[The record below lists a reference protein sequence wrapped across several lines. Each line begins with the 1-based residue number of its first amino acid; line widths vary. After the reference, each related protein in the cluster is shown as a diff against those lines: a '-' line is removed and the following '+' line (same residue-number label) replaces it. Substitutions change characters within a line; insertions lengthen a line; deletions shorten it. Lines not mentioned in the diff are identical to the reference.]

1 MQHDSILFKVLGML
15 LTVSLANATETF
27 LLPTTL
33 ERTDR
38 DIKEKKRA
46 FQGGSEAKE
55 RRSYQNNF
63 YVFA

>member
-1 MQHDSILFKVLGML
+1 ML
-15 LTVSLANATETF
+15 LTESLANATETF

-33 ERTDR
+33 EGTDR

-46 FQGGSEAKE
+46 FQDGSEAKE

-63 YVFA
+63 YIFA